1 MTARAVRRLFH
12 HPANDDEAIQIETE
26 RLLRLEIDEYAR
38 EQESFEDDSAAH
50 HQPVAAL
57 DLEM

>member
-1 MTARAVRRLFH
+1 MRRLFH
-12 HPANDDEAIQIETE
+12 RAANDDEEIQIERE
-26 RLLRLEIDEYAR
+26 RLLRLEIDEYSR